1 MLKEHTELANTGV
14 FCLNAPAEG
23 LPGLQQKTL
32 LVLGAPRGGTSAIAG
47 ALSAMGIYMG
57 RGASAPVF
65 ESLALANAI
74 EANERERA
82 RKIIEG
88 FNAEHETWAFKRPGF
103 TRVVSEF
110 HGFFRNPVYLVIL
123 RDPVAT
129 ASRSFI
135 SGRLKLNYLKK
146 LRRVT
151 AAYESIVN
159 FVETSGAPTVFIS
172 YEKLLQDPRST
183 LGIIVDE
190 LGLNIP
196 PDRLSR
202 AVEFIEPSPE
212 HYLEVSRADRVD
224 GVWQT
229 YSSTSIAGW
238 ARYVNKTMTIPPKVT
253 LFQGSQVLATV
264 SADRPCTMDD
274 AGNQVTENCG
284 FSFDLRGLEITDW
297 DSLRVRVDGEIRD
310 FDAPPF
316 DTRTET
322 GESHWWQ
329 RFSKVFQ
336 SHD

>member
-1 MLKEHTELANTGV
+1 VLKEHTELANTGV

-23 LPGLQQKTL
+23 LPGLQRKTL

-74 EANERERA
+74 EDDDRELA

-88 FNAEHETWAFKRPGF
+88 FNAEYETWAFKRPGF

-151 AAYESIVN
+151 AVYESIVN

-190 LGLNIP
+190 LGLNISTE
-196 PDRLSR
+196 RLSQ
-202 AVEFIEPSPE
+202 AVKFIEPSPE

-224 GVWQT
+224 GAWQT
-229 YSSTSIAGW
+229 FNSTSIAGW
-238 ARYVNKTMTIPPKVT
+238 AKYVNKTMTIPPKVT
-253 LFQGSQVLATV
+253 LFQGSQTLATV
-264 SADRPCTMDD
+264 SADRPCTVDN
-274 AGNQVTENCG
+274 AGSQVTENCG
-284 FSFDLRGLEITDW
+284 FSFDLIGLEISDW
-297 DSLRVRVDGEIRD
+297 ESLRVRVVGEIRD
-310 FDAPPF
+310 FDAPTF
-316 DTRTET
+316 DDQAETR
-322 GESHWWQ
+322 ESHWWQ
-329 RFSKVFQ
+329 RLIRGLQ
-336 SHD
+336 SDD